1 MKFGG
6 SNPLV
11 RAGVVALF
19 VASLGWF
26 AYTMWNMAGGDSQPA
41 ATAAPRPSQATPAKP
56 AAQAGSLITLE
67 KRLDPTLRFDLLKAS
82 EETEYAGK
90 GRNIFQPFT
99 PPPEI
104 PDVETP
110 PIVPEEN
117 NTAVNTP
124 PPPPPIDLKF
134 YGFASRPGE
143 PKKIF
148 LAQGENIFIGGEG
161 DIVNRRYRIVKI
173 GATSVEIEDVLNN
186 QRQSIPLTS

>member
-6 SNPLV
+6 SNPVV
-11 RAGVVALF
+11 RVGVVALF
-19 VASLGWF
+19 VLSLGWF
-26 AYTMWNMAGGDSQPA
+26 AYTMWNMTSDGQTV
-41 ATAAPRPSQATPAKP
+41 ATAAPRPAQAPPPRP

-90 GRNIFQPFT
+90 GRNIFHPFT

-104 PDVETP
+104 PEVETS
-110 PIVPEEN
+110 PIVPENEE
-117 NTAVNTP
+117 TVVDTP
-124 PPPPPIDLKF
+124 PIPPPIDLKF

-173 GATSVEIEDVLNN
+173 GANSVEIEDVLNN
-186 QRQSIPLTS
+186 NRQSIPLTS